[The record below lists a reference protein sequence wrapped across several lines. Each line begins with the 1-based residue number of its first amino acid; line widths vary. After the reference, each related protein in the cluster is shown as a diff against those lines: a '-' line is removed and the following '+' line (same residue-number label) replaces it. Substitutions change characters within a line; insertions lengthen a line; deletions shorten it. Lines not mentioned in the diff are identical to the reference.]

1 MNFFVFKT
9 KLSFEIKDIREVL
22 RLDPKNKEAQ
32 QAAARLMITVEKENE
47 ASIEKP
53 ISPKG
58 LFSLFF
64 SSFQFLLFFSKQI
77 PMKKNIFP
85 CF

>member
-64 SSFQFLLFFSKQI
+64 LLFSFFYSFQNKFL
-77 PMKKNIFP
+77 
-85 CF
+85 